1 MRQDLSLTYKNTIDS
16 ELKLLPPTQKSC
28 QLMHGDCLELMPKLP
43 DHSVELILCDLPYG
57 VTSASWDA
65 VIPFDKMWA
74 EYKRIL
80 VPHGNVV
87 LFSAQPFTTK
97 LIHSN
102 FKAFSYCWVW
112 IKNQRTNFQN
122 AKKMPIRRTE
132 DICVFSWY
140 GQQKADNTG
149 AYEWLRNYMFD
160 ELHKSGKTRSE
171 MCKLLGN
178 YMPHHYWTRG
188 GQFSIP
194 SKKDYEK
201 LQEATGCFNM
211 PYARLYDLW
220 VDEMPVKPRL
230 YFPQGVRTIKPKRK
244 HRKGCILY
252 GESID
257 QVYTQTVTG
266 YPNNVL
272 EFPREVVRFH
282 PTQKPVELLRYLIR
296 TYTQEGMTVLDNCM
310 GSGSTGVAAIME
322 KRKFIGMELNQE
334 FFEFAQKR
342 INEISIKS

>member
-1 MRQDLSLTYKNTIDS
+1 
-16 ELKLLPPTQKSC
+16 
-28 QLMHGDCLELMPKLP
+28 MPKLP

-57 VTSASWDA
+57 VTAAPWDEI
-65 VIPFDKMWA
+65 IPFDKMWA

-112 IKNQRTNFQN
+112 LKNQMTNFQN
-122 AKKMPIRRTE
+122 AKKMPLRRTE

-140 GQQKADNTG
+140 GQQKADNAG
-149 AYEWLRNYMFD
+149 AYEWLRAYMYD
-160 ELHKSGKTRSE
+160 ELQKSGKTRSE

-211 PYARLYDLW
+211 PYERLYDLW
-220 VDEMPVKPRL
+220 VDGQPVIAKTPRL
-230 YFPQGVRTIKPKRK
+230 YFPQGVRAVKPKRK
-244 HRKGCILY
+244 HGGGSTLY
-252 GESID
+252 GSALNQI
-257 QVYTQTVTG
+257 YTQTVTG

-272 EFPREVVRFH
+272 EFPCEVVRYH
-282 PTQKPVELLRYLIR
+282 PTQKPVELLKYLIR

-310 GSGSTGVAAIME
+310 GSGSTGVAARLE
-322 KRKFIGMELNQE
+322 NRNFIGMEKNHEYFVIAKSRIEKALNV
-334 FFEFAQKR
+334 
-342 INEISIKS
+342 